1 MYSDE
6 IVGINISGGL
16 FLFSQSRVK
25 LSVSL
30 TNKSQLDCLTCKV
43 TEQDKLPKLVNIMQG
58 NNIRVFINSPLEIKK
73 ETKSKKK
80 ELKSEQEKLKVLI
93 HRLS

>member
-30 TNKSQLDCLTCKV
+30 TNKNQLDCFSCKV
-43 TEQDKLPKLVNIMQG
+43 SEQDKLPKLVNIMQG

-80 ELKSEQEKLKVLI
+80 KN
-93 HRLS
+93 

>member
-1 MYSDE
+1 MYSNE
-6 IVGINISGGL
+6 IVGINMSGGL

-30 TNKSQLDCLTCKV
+30 TNKSQLDCFSCKV

-58 NNIRVFINSPLEIKK
+58 NNIRVFIYSPLQCQIAA
-73 ETKSKKK
+73 
-80 ELKSEQEKLKVLI
+80 
-93 HRLS
+93 R